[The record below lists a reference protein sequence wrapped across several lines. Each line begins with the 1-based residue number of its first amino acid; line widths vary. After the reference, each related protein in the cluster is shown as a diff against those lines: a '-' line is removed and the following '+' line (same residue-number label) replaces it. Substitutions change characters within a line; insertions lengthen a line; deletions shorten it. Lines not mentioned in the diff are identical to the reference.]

1 MVSWRAVPL
10 RWTAG
15 QVAVCLRRCGWWGR
29 HRLLGWWR
37 GAAVVAGRATYAP
50 LVGGRRPGAGLRLD
64 GSERSWGTWPSCTT
78 RSSTPTATSPRA
90 STPPSWSSCW
100 PGCAMPAATGS
111 PPAPAGSSTAT
122 TRATSSTAPCPSGP
136 PARRAA
142 GAQHAAAGGDVHR
155 AQPPAAQAHHHPAV
169 LDLRGGVPRR
179 ARPAPSRAD
188 RPHAQ
193 LPMSRQLTL
202 LNALS

>member
-1 MVSWRAVPL
+1 MAFLYNSELYADRDLAEGVDAAL
-10 RWTAG
+10 ME
-15 QVAVCLRRCGWWGR
+15 
-29 HRLLGWWR
+29 LL
-37 GAAVVAGRATYAP
+37 
-50 LVGGRRPGAGLRLD
+50 LAGLRDASSNRLAAGAGGELD
-64 GSERSWGTWPSCTT
+64 GDDPCNIVNRTLPVG
-78 RSSTPTATSPRA
+78 A
-90 STPPSWSSCW
+90 
-100 PGCAMPAATGS
+100 PAA
-111 PPAPAGSSTAT
+111 
-122 TRATSSTAPCPSGP
+122 

-142 GAQHAAAGGDVHR
+142 GAQHAAAGGEVHR